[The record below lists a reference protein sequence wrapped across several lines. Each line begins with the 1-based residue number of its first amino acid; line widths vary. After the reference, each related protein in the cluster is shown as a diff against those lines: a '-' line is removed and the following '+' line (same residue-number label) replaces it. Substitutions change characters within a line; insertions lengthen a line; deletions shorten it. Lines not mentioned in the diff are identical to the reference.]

1 MGVGRVEGHV
11 SLEMFWK
18 YPTNGKDLG
27 IIKPP
32 KDSPNKEQS

>member
-11 SLEMFWK
+11 SLWK

-27 IIKPP
+27 ITKPP
-32 KDSPNKEQS
+32 KDSPNKE